1 MKKYDVIIIG
11 AGIAG
16 ITSAIYL
23 KRSNKKVLLIEEN
36 VVGGQL
42 NRSNIIENYPGF
54 PCIEGPTLAY
64 NLYNQ
69 ANDLN
74 IEFLYEKVTNVL
86 FNQNIVVTENDNIE
100 YKYLIIATG
109 RSPKKLEI
117 LNDYQNNGVSYCAVC
132 DGALYKNKDVLVVG
146 GGSSAFEEALYLSNI
161 AKNVTIL
168 NRSNKLKAE
177 LKLINEV
184 KNKQNITLINN
195 EEIKEITKENDNFII
210 NNKYLYQGIFVCIGY
225 IPNNKIFTLEKE
237 NDYIIVNEKRKTNIN
252 NVYAI
257 GDAIKKEVYQLVS
270 ATYDAVIASYDIIK
284 NSQI

>member
-69 ANDLN
+69 ANDLD

-117 LNDYQNNGVSYCAVC
+117 LNDYQNKGVSYCAVC

-195 EEIKEITKENDNFII
+195 EEIKEITKENDSFII

>member
-69 ANDLN
+69 ANELN

-195 EEIKEITKENDNFII
+195 EEIKEITKENDSFII

>member
-69 ANDLN
+69 ANELN

-117 LNDYQNNGVSYCAVC
+117 LNDYQNKGVSYCAVC

-195 EEIKEITKENDNFII
+195 EEIKEITKENDSFII

>member
-86 FNQNIVVTENDNIE
+86 FDQNIVVTENNNIE